1 MTDLGDRWKDV
12 PNLPPTS
19 PIRTMKP
26 GDEPK
31 SHQVQQRLAELGID
45 PDSAGAIIAAIF
57 AKGWTFWLAG
67 SPNSAFAANILEP
80 RFGAPWA
87 HCMGKTPAEAL
98 GCVFVICLDNPPW
111 EEEADDLGWLEKKD
125 E

>member
-1 MTDLGDRWKDV
+1 MDSANGPCFGAGRLLYDTSMTDSGPFWANV

-19 PIRTMKP
+19 PIRSMEP

-31 SHQVQQRLAELGID
+31 PHQVTQRLTECGID

-67 SPNSAFAANILEP
+67 GPNGN
-80 RFGAPWA
+80 
-87 HCMGKTPAEAL
+87 
-98 GCVFVICLDNPPW
+98 
-111 EEEADDLGWLEKKD
+111 
-125 E
+125 